1 VRRLPGALMVVA
13 AVQTAATAARSG
25 RRSIRGQPR
34 DAKTGQRVIVLARR
48 IIVHRSLFPARAG
61 RALLRVLTSRGGIV
75 RRFLGAFML
84 AAAVLTVAA
93 AALTPALAGSAQAVS
108 RPPPA
113 GVFGIRLVDIPV
125 NEADNPR
132 AYRYIIDHL
141 NPGTTI
147 HRRVQ
152 VANLT
157 TSAARV
163 TLYPDAAIIRAGS
176 FVGDAGQTPSYL
188 TTWITLSRHSVSLA
202 PHTRA
207 MVTVTIQVPPTASP
221 GNLYGVIWAQE
232 TNLGKTSSGV
242 NIIETNRVGIR
253 IYLNVGPG
261 GPSPVNFDITS
272 IRGTRSPR
280 GQFMVAAQVNN
291 TGGQAIDATGTLKL
305 TNGPGGLSAG
315 PYKEPSVTLAPGQS
329 QPITVVLNKQMPQ
342 GSWRATIDET
352 SGITQRSAGATI
364 DFYPVRS
371 KRLYLILAVVLIV
384 LLLLAAAL
392 AVWLIRRNRRSSPGS
407 GHLDDVMPPRPPVR
421 SLGLAP
427 PR

>member
-1 VRRLPGALMVVA
+1 VY
-13 AVQTAATAARSG
+13 
-25 RRSIRGQPR
+25 
-34 DAKTGQRVIVLARR
+34 
-48 IIVHRSLFPARAG
+48 RSLLPARAG

-75 RRFLGAFML
+75 RRLLGAFML

-108 RPPPA
+108 KPPA
-113 GVFGIRLVDIPV
+113 PAVFGIRLADMPVD
-125 NEADNPR
+125 EADNPR

-152 VANLT
+152 IANLT
-157 TSAARV
+157 PSAARI
-163 TLYPDAAIIRAGS
+163 TLYPDAAIIRAGA
-176 FVGDAGQTPSYL
+176 FVGDAGQTVSDL

-202 PHTRA
+202 PQARA
-207 MVTVTIQVPPTASP
+207 MVNVTIQVPRTASP
-221 GNLYGVIWAQE
+221 GNVYGVIWAQE
-232 TNLGKTSSGV
+232 TSLGKTSKGV

-272 IRGTRSPR
+272 IKGTRSPH
-280 GQFMVAAQVNN
+280 GQFLVVAHVNN

-305 TNGPGGLSAG
+305 TNGPGDLSAG
-315 PYKEPSVTLAPGQS
+315 PYQEPGVTLAPGQS
-329 QPITVVLNKQMPQ
+329 QPITVYLNKEMPH
-342 GSWRATIDET
+342 GSWLATIDEA
-352 SGITQRSAGATI
+352 SGITKESAQATI
-364 DFYPVRS
+364 NFYPAPPNR
-371 KRLYLILAVVLIV
+371 RLYLILAIVLIV
-384 LLLLAAAL
+384 LLLLAAGL
-392 AVWLIRRNRRSSPGS
+392 AVWLIRRNRPSSPGP

-421 SLGLAP
+421 TLRLAP

>member
-1 VRRLPGALMVVA
+1 M
-13 AVQTAATAARSG
+13 
-25 RRSIRGQPR
+25 
-34 DAKTGQRVIVLARR
+34 
-48 IIVHRSLFPARAG
+48 HRSLFPARAG

-108 RPPPA
+108 KPLP
-113 GVFGIRLVDIPV
+113 GIFGIRLADIPV
-125 NEADNPR
+125 AEADNPR

-176 FVGDAGQTPSYL
+176 FVGDAGQTRSYL

-232 TNLGKTSSGV
+232 TNLGKTSKGV
-242 NIIETNRVGIR
+242 NVIETNRVGIR

-261 GPSPVNFDITS
+261 GSPPVNFDITS
-272 IRGTRSPR
+272 LRGTRSPR
-280 GQFMVAAQVNN
+280 GQFLVVAQVQN

-315 PYKEPSVTLAPGQS
+315 PYKEQAVTLAPGQS
-329 QPITVVLNKQMPQ
+329 QSITVFLNKEMPH
-342 GSWRATIDET
+342 GSWLATIDET
-352 SGITQRSAGATI
+352 SGITQRSAQATI
-364 DFYPVRS
+364 NFYPAPPDR
-371 KRLYLILAVVLIV
+371 RYLILAGILLLV
-384 LLLLAAAL
+384 LLLIGL

-421 SLGLAP
+421 TLRLAP